1 VTQPQPPGAP
11 RRGRPLRRS
20 RAAPGAQLSL
30 EPLFPPRDEPRE
42 GFTAVGRVARPHGLR
57 GELRVAAFSPEA
69 PNLRAGRHLWLG
81 GNEVTLTASRRAT
94 DSWIVVVAGISS
106 RSAAERFAGHLFEAP
121 DGEVARES
129 DDSYFVHELIGLR
142 VITDTGEELGEVVE
156 VLQPGAN
163 DVYVVRGPRGEVLLP
178 AVAEVVSR
186 IDLPVGVMTITPLPG
201 LLDGSA

>member
-1 VTQPQPPGAP
+1 
-11 RRGRPLRRS
+11 LRTTA
-20 RAAPGAQLSL
+20 AAPASL
-30 EPLFPPRDEPRE
+30 EPLFPAQDEPRE

-57 GELRVAAFSPEA
+57 GELRVSAFSPEA
-69 PNLRAGRHLWLG
+69 PNLRSGRRLWLG

-94 DSWIVVVAGISS
+94 GSWIVAVAGISG
-106 RSAAERFAGHLFEAP
+106 RTAAERFAGHLFEAP
-121 DGEVARES
+121 DAEVARES
-129 DDSYFVHELIGLR
+129 GDSYFVHELIGLR
-142 VITDTGEELGEVVE
+142 VVTDGGEELGQVVE

-163 DVYVVRGPRGEVLLP
+163 DVYVVRGPRGEVLVP